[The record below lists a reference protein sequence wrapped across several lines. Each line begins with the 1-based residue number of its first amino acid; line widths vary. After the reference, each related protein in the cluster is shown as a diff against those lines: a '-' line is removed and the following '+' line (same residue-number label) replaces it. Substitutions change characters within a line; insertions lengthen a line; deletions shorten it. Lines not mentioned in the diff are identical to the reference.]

1 MTIDLIAMFC
11 LFLVNGML
19 SMAEIAIVTARR
31 ARLTGMAERGSKG
44 AAAAIVLN
52 REPGRF
58 LSAVQSGLTLIGILT
73 GAIGGAA
80 LTEPFAI
87 RIGQV
92 PALAAYAHDI
102 AFFVVVLATSYVSLI
117 IGELVPKQIALRYAE
132 PIAAVV
138 APLMVVVARVGA
150 PVILILDVSSRTI
163 LRLFGV
169 KEYDS
174 QTVTEDEV
182 KTLVAEGTESGV
194 FHPTEREMVSRVLR
208 FADRSARSIMT
219 PRVDIAWLSED
230 DTADDVERLID
241 ETGHSRF
248 PLGAA
253 GAEGLD
259 HVRGVVHVRDLYS
272 QARRGETFDLV
283 AISHPVPV
291 VHDGMPVL
299 EVLETLREKS
309 TRLAI
314 VVDEYGVLEGL
325 LTMTNILEAVVG
337 ALPSTHGDDS
347 YTPFE
352 EVSEGSWVME
362 GSLAIEDVKL
372 HLKLQ
377 ELPGEDE
384 VTTMGGFLLIEL
396 GRVPQAGDVVEYG
409 GYRFEVTGMD
419 GRRVDKVAV
428 TAIKG
433 EPELI

>member
-1 MTIDLIAMFC
+1 MLC

-31 ARLTGMAERGSKG
+31 ARLTGMVERGSKG

-58 LSAVQSGLTLIGILT
+58 LSAVQSGLTLIGILV
-73 GAIGGAA
+73 GAIGGADLTAPVA
-80 LTEPFAI
+80 LRVI
-87 RIGQV
+87 RV
-92 PALAAYAHDI
+92 PVLVPYAHDI
-102 AFFVVVLATSYVSLI
+102 AFCIVVLATSYVSLI

-132 PIAAVV
+132 PIASFV
-138 APLMVVVARVGA
+138 APVMAVVARVGA
-150 PVILILDVSSRTI
+150 PVILILDVSSRI
-163 LRLFGV
+163 VLRLFGV
-169 KEYDS
+169 KQYDS
-174 QTVTEDEV
+174 QAVTEDEV

-194 FHPTEREMVSRVLR
+194 FHPTEREMVTRVLR
-208 FADRSARSIMT
+208 FADRTARSIMT
-219 PRVDIAWLSED
+219 PRVDVEWLSED
-230 DTADDVERLID
+230 DTAEDVENRVA

-248 PLGAA
+248 PLGSA
-253 GAEGLD
+253 GPEGLD
-259 HVRGVVHVRDLYS
+259 HIRGVVHVRDLYS
-272 QARRGETFDLV
+272 QERRGEPFDLV

-299 EVLETLREKS
+299 EVLETLREQS

-325 LTMTNILEAVVG
+325 LTMTDILEAVVG
-337 ALPSTHGDDS
+337 ALPSTHGDES

-352 EVSEGSWVME
+352 EVSEGSWLME

-396 GRVPQAGDVVEYG
+396 GRIPQAGDVVEYG

-428 TAIKG
+428 MRIDQRMD
-433 EPELI
+433 IVD